1 MFVAFAHTAEPVN
14 KIKIAQSRLRFIQIQ
29 SATRMAYFPDPF
41 SIDRMDPFM
50 RKSRGVLLPPVDLR
64 RPRRGDVYRALRNAV
79 LEGVFAPGDRLPST
93 RQGAVD
99 YGVSRGLMEEVFAQ
113 LTEEGFLERAV
124 GRGTFI
130 ASVVAGLENRQKP
143 TTRQLRS
150 PGPSRRGSTFAGNAA
165 CREPEMPRAFNA
177 GIADTTE
184 FPWKV
189 WCRLHARAARELGS
203 NLLNFADPRGFPEL
217 CRAVARYLA
226 QFRGIHCS
234 PRQVMIFN
242 SSQQALNALSLLLLN
257 RGDKVWIEDPCY
269 LGAEAAFDLAG
280 AQIVPVPVDR
290 EGMLIEAGIKRA
302 SRAGLAYVTPSHQYP
317 TGVTLSLERR
327 IQLLEWATRNGSW
340 VVEDDYDGEFRYS
353 GQPLASLYSLDSQAR
368 VLYLATLSKSMFIS
382 LRLAYLV
389 VPEELVE
396 PLANIRTQLDGFTP
410 ALAQMTMSIFMEEGH
425 FSSHLRR
432 MRFLYGAK
440 RNSLVEGLA
449 SMAAQGWTWSENPT
463 GLHLLIRHN
472 RGHYVRAI
480 VDRSDLDLALLSRYR
495 KARTKEDGLFLR
507 FGALSSL
514 DIQEGIEELIDTATK
529 TLDT

>member
-1 MFVAFAHTAEPVN
+1 
-14 KIKIAQSRLRFIQIQ
+14 
-29 SATRMAYFPDPF
+29 
-41 SIDRMDPFM
+41 
-50 RKSRGVLLPPVDLR
+50 
-64 RPRRGDVYRALRNAV
+64 
-79 LEGVFAPGDRLPST
+79 
-93 RQGAVD
+93 
-99 YGVSRGLMEEVFAQ
+99 
-113 LTEEGFLERAV
+113 
-124 GRGTFI
+124 
-130 ASVVAGLENRQKP
+130 
-143 TTRQLRS
+143 
-150 PGPSRRGSTFAGNAA
+150 
-165 CREPEMPRAFNA
+165 
-177 GIADTTE
+177 
-184 FPWKV
+184 
-189 WCRLHARAARELGS
+189 
-203 NLLNFADPRGFPEL
+203 
-217 CRAVARYLA
+217 
-226 QFRGIHCS
+226 
-234 PRQVMIFN
+234 MIFN

-449 SMAAQGWTWSENPT
+449 SMAVQGWTWSENPT